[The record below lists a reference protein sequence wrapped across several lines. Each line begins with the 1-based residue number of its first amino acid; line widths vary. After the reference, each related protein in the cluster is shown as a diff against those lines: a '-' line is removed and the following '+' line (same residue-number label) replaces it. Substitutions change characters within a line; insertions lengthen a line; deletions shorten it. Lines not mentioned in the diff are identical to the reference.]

1 MVKVYSTPTCPW
13 CSKAKSY
20 LKSQNIDFEDLNVQE
35 DLKAREEML
44 NLSKQS
50 GVPVINIDG
59 NIIVGF
65 DKPAIDNL
73 LSNK

>member
-13 CSKAKSY
+13 CVKAKSY
-20 LKSQNIDFEDLNVQE
+20 LKSQNIEFEDLNVQE

-50 GVPVINIDG
+50 GVPVINVDG
-59 NIIVGF
+59 NIVVGF

-73 LSNK
+73 LLNK

>member
-13 CSKAKSY
+13 CAKAKSY
-20 LKSQNIDFEDLNVQE
+20 LKSQNIEFEDLNIQE

-44 NLSKQS
+44 SLSKQS
-50 GVPVINIDG
+50 GVPVINVDG
-59 NIIVGF
+59 NIVVGF

-73 LSNK
+73 LLNK

>member
-20 LKSQNIDFEDLNVQE
+20 LKSKNIDFEDLNVQE
-35 DLKAREEML
+35 DLNAREEML

-73 LSNK
+73 LFNK

>member
-20 LKSQNIDFEDLNVQE
+20 LKSKNVDFEDLNVQE

-44 NLSKQS
+44 DLSKQS

-59 NIIVGF
+59 NIVIGF

-73 LSNK
+73 LSGK

>member
-35 DLKAREEML
+35 DLNAREEML

-59 NIIVGF
+59 NIVIGF

-73 LSNK
+73 LSSK